1 MSKRK
6 FMNCHNATIER
17 WHTKFGNNAQLNS
30 LFQQFYTLVDTRY
43 DLAKLVRDMDVAYTA
58 GDISKSE
65 YREGKKPYE
74 AKLKNIKPTLG
85 RIFDNLFCNLLVQG
99 NSGKCYICG
108 CDLDMPSGFNR
119 DHVFPKVMGFGIGGN
134 MMPAHYQCNQE
145 KDQRM
150 PRETEVQQAVSAYE
164 FVDMQFNPRSAKTSV
179 LQIYP
184 AFSAIIPEPVYYRG
198 ANV

>member
-6 FMNCHNATIER
+6 FMNCHNITIER
-17 WHTKFGNNAQLNS
+17 WYKTFGTDARLNS
-30 LFQQFYTLVDTRY
+30 LFDQFFTLVGTRHN
-43 DLAKLVRDMDVAYTA
+43 LAKLVRDMDVAYTA
-58 GDISKSE
+58 GEISKSE

-85 RIFDNLFCNLLVQG
+85 RIFDSLFCNLLVQG

-108 CDLDMPSGFNR
+108 CDLDMPNGFNR

-145 KDQRM
+145 KDQRL
-150 PRETEVQQAVSAYE
+150 PRESEVQQAVQAYE
-164 FVDMQFNPRSAKTSV
+164 FADMQFNPRSAKTSV

-198 ANV
+198 PN